1 MFQKLRT
8 LTQTNG
14 TIKQLDAG
22 YEQLNIR
29 GAVSLHQEVHL
40 KKVSTHGHSS
50 FYYPVT
56 AQVFNSTGSCVL
68 KDYCEIEELTNAG
81 NIKIRNGLIQKI
93 NSSGKLM
100 VEGELQS
107 EQFDA
112 IGIVKAAEII
122 AHHFHLKLSGES
134 EIGRLMA
141 ENVIIEKDKMT
152 LLPLFKKMLRCHTV
166 SGKHL
171 QFSNTKA
178 EFVEGEVV
186 QVGENCVIGTL
197 SYTDDYSI
205 ASSAKVHHIIRRE
218 KEWHS

>member
-14 TIKQLDAG
+14 TVKHLDAD

-29 GAVSLHQEVHL
+29 GAVSLQQEVHL
-40 KKVSTHGHSS
+40 IKVSTHGHSS

-56 AQVFNSTGSCVL
+56 AQIF
-68 KDYCEIEELTNAG
+68 
-81 NIKIRNGLIQKI
+81 

-100 VEGELQS
+100 VEEKLQS

-134 EIGRLMA
+134 GIDRLRA
-141 ENVIIEKDKMT
+141 ENVVIEKDRIT
-152 LLPLFKKMLRCHTV
+152 LLPLFKKILRCHTI

-171 QFSNTKA
+171 QLSNTNA

-186 QVGENCVIGTL
+186 HVGENSVIGTL
-197 SYTDDYSI
+197 YYTDDYSI
-205 ASSAKVHHIIRRE
+205 ASSSKVHHIIRRE
-218 KEWHS
+218 KE

>member
-8 LTQTNG
+8 LTLTNG
-14 TIKQLDAG
+14 TIKHLEAD

-29 GAVSLHQEVHL
+29 GAVSLHQELHL

-56 AQVFNSTGSCVL
+56 AQIFNSSGSCKL
-68 KDYCEIEELTNAG
+68 KDDCQIGELTNAG
-81 NIKIRNGLIQKI
+81 NIKICNGFIQKI

-100 VEGELQS
+100 VEEKLQS
-107 EQFDA
+107 EQIDA
-112 IGIVKAAEII
+112 VGIVKAVEIT

-134 EIGRLMA
+134 KIDRLRA
-141 ENVIIEKDKMT
+141 ENVVIEKDRIT
-152 LLPLFKKMLRCHTV
+152 LLPLFKKILRCHTV

-171 QFSNTKA
+171 QLSNTNA

-186 QVGENCVIGTL
+186 HVGENSVIRSL
-197 SYTDDYSI
+197 YYTDDYSI
-205 ASSAKVHHIIRRE
+205 AASSKVHHIIRRE
-218 KEWHS
+218 KE

>member
-14 TIKQLDAG
+14 TVKHLDAD
-22 YEQLNIR
+22 YEKLNIR
-29 GAVSLHQEVHL
+29 GAVSLQQEVHL
-40 KKVSTHGHSS
+40 IKVSTHGHSS

-56 AQVFNSTGSCVL
+56 AQIFNSTGSCKL
-68 KDYCEIEELTNAG
+68 KDYCQIGELTNAG
-81 NIKIRNGLIQKI
+81 NIKIRNGFIQKI

-100 VEGELQS
+100 VEEKLQS

-134 EIGRLMA
+134 GIDRLRA
-141 ENVIIEKDKMT
+141 ENVVIEKDRIT
-152 LLPLFKKMLRCHTV
+152 LLPLFKKILRCHTI

-171 QFSNTKA
+171 QLSNTNA

-186 QVGENCVIGTL
+186 HVGENSVIGTL
-197 SYTDDYSI
+197 YYTDDYSI
-205 ASSAKVHHIIRRE
+205 ASSSKVHHIIRRE
-218 KEWHS
+218 KE